1 MIPVNMPRRYRA
13 LAIGSSGVKR
23 DLKDMVVLITGASAG
38 IGEGLARWLS
48 PRGAKLILTA
58 RRLEK
63 LNALNADLGGGHI
76 VVQADV
82 GHQEDCA
89 RLIDTAYA
97 QAGRIDTLVLNAGFG
112 VYPRVHETSPQSVR
126 EIFATNVFGTS
137 DCIAAAVPRMLQ
149 QPLREGVRGQ
159 VMIVSS
165 VAARRAVPYLG
176 VYSATKAA
184 QLSMAEAMRVEL
196 RPHGIAVTSIHPAMT
211 KTDFGA
217 TAEAKG
223 DIKLP
228 VDDRGNWSQS
238 VDQVVV
244 KMVAA
249 IEKPK
254 PEIWPMRPSRWA
266 VLLASAFPGTT
277 DRLLSNYRK
286 RVEVANC
293 RR

>member
-1 MIPVNMPRRYRA
+1 
-13 LAIGSSGVKR
+13 
-23 DLKDMVVLITGASAG
+23 MVVLITGASAG

-48 PRGAKLILTA
+48 PRGAKLILAA
-58 RRLEK
+58 RRLNR
-63 LNALNADLGGGHI
+63 LDALNTELGGRHL

-82 GHQEDCA
+82 GKLEDCQ

-97 QAGRIDTLVLNAGFG
+97 KLGRIDTLVLNAGYG
-112 VYPRVHETSPQSVR
+112 VYPTVHETTPQTVR

-137 DCIAAAVPRMLQ
+137 DCISIAVPRMLQ
-149 QPLREGVRGQ
+149 QPVLGGVRGQ

-196 RPHGIAVTSIHPAMT
+196 KPLRIAVTSVHPAMT
-211 KTDFGA
+211 KTEFGR
-217 TAEAKG
+217 TAEAIS

-228 VDDRGNWSQS
+228 ADDRGNWSQS
-238 VDQVVV
+238 VDQVVR

-249 IEKPK
+249 IEKPR
-254 PEIWPMRPSRWA
+254 PEVWPMWPAKWA
-266 VLLASAFPGTT
+266 VWLASAFPGMA
-277 DRLLSNYRK
+277 DRLLSTYRK
-286 RVEVANC
+286 RVEAANC